1 MISKKLSKQK
11 TAFAISERIKYIMA
25 VNGFNAC
32 DTSAF
37 IKYDEDVNDVA
48 ASFANRIMENMN
60 NNKGKK
66 GRKQSIATFHDMV
79 SFHTD
84 EKIDKTKALE
94 IVKELYEA
102 THKLSNREY
111 IMAFHDDTD
120 EPHVHIIWSNLDND
134 GMAYRQSNDY
144 LVIERQLDLLEKKYG
159 LNSPEIR
166 KSRIYDEVESKYI
179 DEPDSKEKQK
189 KITTEVNELFNDIR
203 TEKKTL
209 SNKEKMLDV
218 RGIESHKEQ
227 MKIDMKELLET
238 SDTPS
243 EFIGLLHHCGYKTI
257 PNGNKSSYSIEKD
270 GQIFKASELNV
281 SYKHLKNKLKVDDE
295 ENFIKA
301 IRYCY
306 EHPKERKEPSIT
318 VETTQQP
325 DFMAKI
331 SKKSMLAT
339 KFRYEELDDKVEY
352 FYKNSNDKKSFE
364 YHKEPSKVRFH
375 DTTSQSIRA
384 GLQRLA
390 ADCPPPSFIKASGPD
405 QFCRDMW
412 MEFHFKGYDKK
423 GYEFKG
429 YEPDENDLKLLEQR
443 KARYDK
449 PIKPAPEAPQEAVN
463 SIPAPTLPEQEKPS
477 KFDYG
482 DDFIVLDDEPNRL
495 DEPQKSNNFD
505 YGDDFIIV
513 DNQPEQLEAVEDT
526 KANDYGDDFEYV
538 DKPKEF
544 VSPFPPAVEVPIDP
558 DAPDFKEALM
568 NGDIDLD
575 QAIDVENIE
584 EEMEEYELETEKPK
598 TKVKWF

>member
-48 ASFANRIMENMN
+48 ASFANRIMENMK

-79 SFHTD
+79 SFHAD

-159 LNSPEIR
+159 LISPEIR
-166 KSRIYDEVESKYI
+166 KSRIYDEVESKYV
-179 DEPDSKEKQK
+179 DEPESKEKQK
-189 KITTEVNELFNDIR
+189 KITTEVNELFNDLR

-227 MKIDMKELLET
+227 MKRDMKELLDDSESPT
-238 SDTPS
+238 
-243 EFIGLLHHCGYKTI
+243 EFISLLHYCGYKTI

-270 GQIFKASELNV
+270 GQTFKASELNV
-281 SYKHLKNKLKVDDE
+281 SYKHLKNKLKVDEE

-301 IRYCY
+301 IRYHY
-306 EHPKERKEPSIT
+306 VDPKERKEPSIT
-318 VETTQQP
+318 VETTQKS
-325 DFMAKI
+325 DFMSKI
-331 SKKSMLAT
+331 SKRSMLAT
-339 KFRYEELDDKVEY
+339 KFRFEEFDDKIEY

-423 GYEFKG
+423 GYQFQG
-429 YEPDENDLKLLEQR
+429 YEPNENDLKLLEQR
-443 KARYDK
+443 KAKYDK
-449 PIKPAPEAPQEAVN
+449 PTKPK
-463 SIPAPTLPEQEKPS
+463 PTT
-477 KFDYG
+477 FDYG
-482 DDFIVLDDEPNRL
+482 DEF
-495 DEPQKSNNFD
+495 K
-505 YGDDFIIV
+505 IV
-513 DNQPEQLEAVEDT
+513 DNQPEQLEEVEDT

-538 DKPKEF
+538 NKPKEF

>member
-48 ASFANRIMENMN
+48 ASFANRIMENMK

-189 KITTEVNELFNDIR
+189 KITTEVNELFNDTR

-218 RGIESHKEQ
+218 RGIESHKQQ
-227 MKIDMKELLET
+227 MKRDMKELLEDSYSPT
-238 SDTPS
+238 
-243 EFIGLLHHCGYKTI
+243 EFISLLHYCGYKTI

-270 GQIFKASELNV
+270 GQTFKASELNV
-281 SYKHLKNKLKVDDE
+281 SYKHLKNKLKVDEE
-295 ENFIKA
+295 ENFINA
-301 IRYCY
+301 IRYRY
-306 EHPKERKEPSIT
+306 VDPKERKEPSIT
-318 VETTQQP
+318 VETTQKP
-325 DFMAKI
+325 DFMSKI
-331 SKKSMLAT
+331 SKRSMLAT
-339 KFRYEELDDKVEY
+339 KFRFEEFDDKIEY

-412 MEFHFKGYDKK
+412 MEFHLKGYDKK

-429 YEPDENDLKLLEQR
+429 YEPNEDDFKLLEQR
-443 KARYDK
+443 KAKYDK
-449 PIKPAPEAPQEAVN
+449 PIKPAPENAPEAPQEAVN

-482 DDFIVLDDEPNRL
+482 DDFIVLNDEPNRL
-495 DEPQKSNNFD
+495 DEPQKSNTFD

-513 DNQPEQLEAVEDT
+513 DNQPEQLEEVEDT
-526 KANDYGDDFEYV
+526 KANYYADDFEYV
-538 DKPKEF
+538 EDTE
-544 VSPFPPAVEVPIDP
+544 SSSDEETDEEVDELARLGITLDEETRQEL
-558 DAPDFKEALM
+558 DEI
-568 NGDIDLD
+568 NG
-575 QAIDVENIE
+575 EYE
-584 EEMEEYELETEKPK
+584 EEYEPEPEPEKPK

>member
-134 GMAYRQSNDY
+134 GVAYRQSNDY

-159 LNSPEIR
+159 LISPEIR
-166 KSRIYDEVESKYI
+166 KSRIYDEVENKYI
-179 DEPDSKEKQK
+179 DEPDSKDKQK

-203 TEKKTL
+203 TEKRTL

-227 MKIDMKELLET
+227 MKRDMKELLED
-238 SDTPS
+238 SDSPT
-243 EFIGLLHHCGYKTI
+243 EFISLLHYCGYKTI

-281 SYKHLKNKLKVDDE
+281 SYKHLKNKLKVDE
-295 ENFIKA
+295 EESFIKA

-306 EHPKERKEPSIT
+306 EHPKERIEPSIT
-318 VETTQQP
+318 VQTTQQP
-325 DFMAKI
+325 DFMSKI
-331 SKKSMLAT
+331 SKRSMLAT
-339 KFRYEELDDKVEY
+339 KFRLEELDDKVEY

-364 YHKEPSKVRFH
+364 YHKEPSKVRFY
-375 DTTSQSIRA
+375 DTTSESIRA

-390 ADCPPPSFIKASGPD
+390 ADYPPPSIIKASGPE

-423 GYEFKG
+423 GYQFQG

-443 KARYDK
+443 KAKYEK
-449 PIKPAPEAPQEAVN
+449 PIKPK
-463 SIPAPTLPEQEKPS
+463 PTT
-477 KFDYG
+477 FDYG
-482 DDFIVLDDEPNRL
+482 EDFTVIDDDLQELDKPEISD
-495 DEPQKSNNFD
+495 KID
-505 YGDDFIIV
+505 YGGDF
-513 DNQPEQLEAVEDT
+513 T
-526 KANDYGDDFEYV
+526 YV
-538 DKPKEF
+538 DKPQEGA
-544 VSPFPPAVEVPIDP
+544 SLFPPAVEVPIDP
-558 DAPDFKEALM
+558 DAPDLVEALK
-568 NGDIDLD
+568 NGDVDLD
-575 QAIDVENIE
+575 QAIDLENIE
-584 EEMEEYELETEKPK
+584 QDMEHHDLEPEKRIIKPK
-598 TKVKWF
+598 WK

>member
-11 TAFAISERIKYIMA
+11 SAGKIFERIEYIMA
-25 VNGFNAC
+25 VNGLNAF
-32 DTSAF
+32 DTSLPYR
-37 IKYDEDVNDVA
+37 YDNNVNDIA
-48 ASFANRIMENMN
+48 NSFANHIMENMK

-134 GMAYRQSNDY
+134 GMAFRQSNDY

-159 LNSPEIR
+159 LISPEIR
-166 KSRIYDEVESKYI
+166 KSRIFDEVESKYI
-179 DEPDSKEKQK
+179 DEPDSKEKQR
-189 KITTEVNELFNDIR
+189 KITTEVNKLFNEIR
-203 TEKKTL
+203 PEKKTL

-218 RGIESHKEQ
+218 RGIESHLEKT
-227 MKIDMKELLET
+227 KGVMKELLED
-238 SDTPS
+238 SGSPS
-243 EFIGLLHHCGYKTI
+243 EFIILLHHCGYKTI

-270 GQIFKASELNV
+270 GQTFKASQLNV

-295 ENFIKA
+295 EDFIKA
-301 IRYCY
+301 IRYHY
-306 EHPKERKEPSIT
+306 VDSKKRKEPSIT
-318 VETTQQP
+318 VETTQKP
-325 DFMAKI
+325 DFMSKI
-331 SKKSMLAT
+331 SKRSMLAT
-339 KFRYEELDDKVEY
+339 KFRFQELDDKVEY

-364 YHKEPSKVRFH
+364 YHKEPSKVRFY
-375 DTTSQSIRA
+375 DTTSESIRA
-384 GLQRLA
+384 GIQRLA
-390 ADCPPPSFIKASGPD
+390 ADCPPPAFIKASGPD

-412 MEFHFKGYDKK
+412 MEFHLKGYDKK

-429 YEPDENDLKLLEQR
+429 YEPNEDDFKLIEQR
-443 KARYDK
+443 KAKHDK
-449 PIKPAPEAPQEAVN
+449 PIKPAPENAPEAPQEAVN

-482 DDFIVLDDEPNRL
+482 DDFIILDDEPNRL

-513 DNQPEQLEAVEDT
+513 DNQPEQLEEVEDT
-526 KANDYGDDFEYV
+526 KANYYADDFEYV
-538 DKPKEF
+538 EDTE
-544 VSPFPPAVEVPIDP
+544 SSSDEETDEEVDELARLGITLDEETRQEL
-558 DAPDFKEALM
+558 DEI
-568 NGDIDLD
+568 NG
-575 QAIDVENIE
+575 EYE
-584 EEMEEYELETEKPK
+584 EEYEPEPEPEKPK

>member
-111 IMAFHDDTD
+111 IMAFHDDTE

-159 LNSPEIR
+159 LISPEIR

-189 KITTEVNELFNDIR
+189 KITTEVYEAFNNIR
-203 TEKKTL
+203 KEKKTL

-227 MKIDMKELLET
+227 MKRDMKELLEYSESPT
-238 SDTPS
+238 
-243 EFIGLLHHCGYKTI
+243 EFIGLLHHCRYKTI

-306 EHPKERKEPSIT
+306 EHPREREEPSIT
-318 VETTQQP
+318 VETTQKP
-325 DFMAKI
+325 DFMSKI
-331 SKKSMLAT
+331 SKRSTLAT
-339 KFRYEELDDKVEY
+339 KFRFEELDDMVEY

-364 YHKEPSKVRFH
+364 YHQEPSKVRFY
-375 DTTSQSIRA
+375 DTTSESIRA

-429 YEPDENDLKLLEQR
+429 YEPNEDDFKLLEQR
-443 KARYDK
+443 KAKYDK
-449 PIKPAPEAPQEAVN
+449 PIKPAPDNAPEAPQEAVN
-463 SIPAPTLPEQEKPS
+463 SIPAPNLPEQENPS
-477 KFDYG
+477 KF
-482 DDFIVLDDEPNRL
+482 
-495 DEPQKSNNFD
+495 
-505 YGDDFIIV
+505 
-513 DNQPEQLEAVEDT
+513 
-526 KANDYGDDFEYV
+526 DYGDDFEYV

-544 VSPFPPAVEVPIDP
+544 VSPFPPAVEVPINP

-568 NGDIDLD
+568 NGDVDLD
-575 QAIDVENIE
+575 QAIE
-584 EEMEEYELETEKPK
+584 EETEEETEEYELEPEEKK

>member
-11 TAFAISERIKYIMA
+11 SAGKIFERIEYIMA
-25 VNGFNAC
+25 VNGLNAF
-32 DTSAF
+32 DTSLPYR
-37 IKYDEDVNDVA
+37 YDNDINDIA
-48 ASFANRIMENMN
+48 NSFANLIMENMK

-134 GMAYRQSNDY
+134 GMAFRQSNDY

-159 LNSPEIR
+159 LISPEIR

-189 KITTEVNELFNDIR
+189 KITTEVYEAFNDIR
-203 TEKKTL
+203 KEKKTL
-209 SNKEKMLDV
+209 SNKEKMLAT
-218 RGIESHKEQ
+218 RGVELNIDK
-227 MKIDMKELLET
+227 MKGVMKEILEESDSPSDFISLLQH
-238 SDTPS
+238 
-243 EFIGLLHHCGYKTI
+243 LGYKTI
-257 PNGNKSSYSIEKD
+257 QNGNTSSYSIEKD
-270 GQIFKASELNV
+270 GQIFKASQLNV
-281 SYKHLKNKLKVDDE
+281 SYTKLKKKFKVDDDDD
-295 ENFIKA
+295 FIKA
-301 IRYCY
+301 LQYRYG
-306 EHPKERKEPSIT
+306 ELKEREELSIT
-318 VETTQQP
+318 VETTQKP
-325 DFMAKI
+325 DFMSKI
-331 SKKSMLAT
+331 SKRSTLAT
-339 KFRYEELDDKVEY
+339 KFRFEELDDKVEY

-364 YHKEPSKVRFH
+364 YHQEPSKVRFY
-375 DTTSQSIRA
+375 DTTSESIRA

-412 MEFHFKGYDKK
+412 MEFYLKGYDKK

-429 YEPDENDLKLLEQR
+429 YEPNENDFKLLEQR
-443 KARYDK
+443 KAKHDK
-449 PIKPAPEAPQEAVN
+449 PIKPAPENAPEAPQEAVN

-482 DDFIVLDDEPNRL
+482 DDFIVLNDEPNRL

-513 DNQPEQLEAVEDT
+513 DNQPEQLEEVEDT
-526 KANDYGDDFEYV
+526 KANYYADDFEYV
-538 DKPKEF
+538 EDTE
-544 VSPFPPAVEVPIDP
+544 SSSDEETDEEVDELARLGIT
-558 DAPDFKEALM
+558 
-568 NGDIDLD
+568 LD
-575 QAIDVENIE
+575 E
-584 EEMEEYELETEKPK
+584 ETRQELDEINREYEEEYEPEPEPEKPK

>member
-48 ASFANRIMENMN
+48 ASFANRIMENMK

-134 GMAYRQSNDY
+134 GMAFRQSNDY

-159 LNSPEIR
+159 LISPEIR

-189 KITTEVNELFNDIR
+189 KITTEVYEAFNDIR
-203 TEKKTL
+203 KEKKTL
-209 SNKEKMLDV
+209 SNKEKMLAT
-218 RGIESHKEQ
+218 RGVELNSEK
-227 MKIDMKELLET
+227 MKGVMKEILED
-238 SDTPS
+238 SRSPS
-243 EFIGLLHHCGYKTI
+243 EFIILLHHFGYKTI

-270 GQIFKASELNV
+270 GQTFKASQLNV
-281 SYKHLKNKLKVDDE
+281 QYKHLKNKLKVDDE
-295 ENFIKA
+295 EDFIKV
-301 IRYCY
+301 IRYHY
-306 EHPKERKEPSIT
+306 VESKKRKEPSIT
-318 VETTQQP
+318 VETTQKP
-325 DFMAKI
+325 DFMSKI
-331 SKKSMLAT
+331 SKRSILAT
-339 KFRYEELDDKVEY
+339 KFRFEELDDKIEY

-375 DTTSQSIRA
+375 DTTSESIRA
-384 GLQRLA
+384 GIERLA
-390 ADCPPPSFIKASGPD
+390 ADCPPPAFIKASGPD
-405 QFCRDMW
+405 QFRRDMW
-412 MEFHFKGYDKK
+412 MEFHLKGYDKK

-429 YEPDENDLKLLEQR
+429 YEPNEDDFKLLEQR
-443 KARYDK
+443 KAKHDK
-449 PIKPAPEAPQEAVN
+449 PQEE
-463 SIPAPTLPEQEKPS
+463 PKQEKVKP
-477 KFDYG
+477 D
-482 DDFIVLDDEPNRL
+482 VLDDFELDDTSKALL
-495 DEPQKSNNFD
+495 DETDPADSS
-505 YGDDFIIV
+505 GTTTGGG
-513 DNQPEQLEAVEDT
+513 P
-526 KANDYGDDFEYV
+526 
-538 DKPKEF
+538 KPPRRKY
-544 VSPFPPAVEVPIDP
+544 
-558 DAPDFKEALM
+558 K
-568 NGDIDLD
+568 
-575 QAIDVENIE
+575 
-584 EEMEEYELETEKPK
+584 Y
-598 TKVKWF
+598 

>member
-11 TAFAISERIKYIMA
+11 SAGKIFERIEYIMA
-25 VNGFNAC
+25 VNGLNAF
-32 DTSAF
+32 DTSLPYR
-37 IKYDEDVNDVA
+37 YDNNVNDIA
-48 ASFANRIMENMN
+48 NSFANHIMENMN

-134 GMAYRQSNDY
+134 GMAFRQSNDY

-159 LNSPEIR
+159 LISPEIR
-166 KSRIYDEVESKYI
+166 KSRIFDEVESKYI
-179 DEPDSKEKQK
+179 DEPDSKEKQR
-189 KITTEVNELFNDIR
+189 KITTEVNKLFNEIR
-203 TEKKTL
+203 PEKKTL

-218 RGIESHKEQ
+218 RGIESHLEQ
-227 MKIDMKELLET
+227 MKGDMKDLLEI
-238 SDTPS
+238 SETPS
-243 EFIGLLHHCGYKTI
+243 EFIRVLHYYGYKTI
-257 PNGNKSSYSIEKD
+257 PNGNKSAYSIEKD
-270 GQIFKASELNV
+270 GQTFTASKLNV
-281 SYKHLKNKLKVDDE
+281 SFKHLKNKLKVDDE
-295 ENFIKA
+295 EDFIKA

-306 EHPKERKEPSIT
+306 EHPKERIEPSIT
-318 VETTQQP
+318 VQTTQQP
-325 DFMAKI
+325 DFMSKI
-331 SKKSMLAT
+331 SKRSMLAT
-339 KFRYEELDDKVEY
+339 NFRFEELDDKVEY

-364 YHKEPSKVRFH
+364 YHKEPSKVRFY
-375 DTTSQSIRA
+375 DTTSESIRA

-390 ADCPPPSFIKASGPD
+390 ADCPPPSYIKASGPD

-412 MEFHFKGYDKK
+412 MEFHLKGYDKK

-429 YEPDENDLKLLEQR
+429 YEPDENDFKLLEQR
-443 KARYDK
+443 RAKIDK
-449 PIKPAPEAPQEAVN
+449 PIKPK
-463 SIPAPTLPEQEKPS
+463 PTT
-477 KFDYG
+477 FDY
-482 DDFIVLDDEPNRL
+482 DEDFTVIDNNVQEL
-495 DEPQKSNNFD
+495 DEPEISDK
-505 YGDDFIIV
+505 
-513 DNQPEQLEAVEDT
+513 
-526 KANDYGDDFEYV
+526 NDYGDEFSYV
-538 DKPKEF
+538 DKPIEF

-584 EEMEEYELETEKPK
+584 EEMENYELETEKPK